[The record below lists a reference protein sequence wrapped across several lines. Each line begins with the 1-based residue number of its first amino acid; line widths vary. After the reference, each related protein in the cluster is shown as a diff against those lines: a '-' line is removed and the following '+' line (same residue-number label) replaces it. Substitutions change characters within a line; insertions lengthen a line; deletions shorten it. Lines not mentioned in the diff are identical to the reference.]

1 MQGSTITT
9 ETPVTIYVSLGPEP
23 VVRTMPNVVGE
34 TLETARTWLEGV
46 NGLNLVVTTTEVDS
60 EEPAGT
66 VVYQSI
72 PVGES
77 VEEGTTVMLQVS
89 NGSGAPSEESPAVSE
104 EPSTSQEPAVNSV
117 RVEIVLPKDG
127 DSSDMVEVQLNGG
140 AGYVH
145 TQTVERRVN
154 SVVFTLT
161 GTGTHS
167 YSVYFDGVYSHNIT
181 VDFTNPTG
189 TENSQ

>member
-1 MQGSTITT
+1 MDLTNITVESEYSDITKDFVSRTDPMQGSTITT

-60 EEPAGT
+60 EETAGI

-104 EPSTSQEPAVNSV
+104 EPSTRLSTRSRWRSPCPRTETPRIWWRSSSTAAPATCTP
-117 RVEIVLPKDG
+117 RP
-127 DSSDMVEVQLNGG
+127 
-140 AGYVH
+140 
-145 TQTVERRVN
+145 
-154 SVVFTLT
+154 
-161 GTGTHS
+161 
-167 YSVYFDGVYSHNIT
+167 
-181 VDFTNPTG
+181 
-189 TENSQ
+189 